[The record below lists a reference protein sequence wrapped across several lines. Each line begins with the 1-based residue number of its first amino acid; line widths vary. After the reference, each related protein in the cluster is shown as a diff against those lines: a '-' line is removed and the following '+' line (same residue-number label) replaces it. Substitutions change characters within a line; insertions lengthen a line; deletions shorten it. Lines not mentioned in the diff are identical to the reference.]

1 MRVHKCAHKA
11 PALRVIEEDV
21 DHSAVH
27 IADLAAVRP
36 EFHAEKQ
43 RHSSVPRILEGEIKV
58 PAAAIVEGRRRDEED
73 IVHPASGCVLLFR
86 VRFTPGSQEQPS

>member
-1 MRVHKCAHKA
+1 MRVHQCAHKA

-43 RHSSVPRILEGEIKV
+43 RHAPVPRILEGEIKV
-58 PAAAIVEGRRRDEED
+58 PAAASVEGLRQDEED
-73 IVHPASGCVLLFR
+73 IVHPSPASGGSGVLLFQA
-86 VRFTPGSQEQPS
+86 RFM